1 MISQVISLPISK
13 SLSEAKNLM
22 DENKIHHLPIT
33 EGNKLVG
40 ILSRNDIKKVDF
52 LCEFVGGKTSAQS
65 IFNALDLEELM
76 SKEII
81 TLTEHSI
88 VKEAVDIF
96 SRYNFQALP
105 VVDDANNL
113 EGIIITRDIF
123 RAILEAY

>member
-1 MISQVISLPISK
+1 
-13 SLSEAKNLM
+13 M

-65 IFNALDLEELM
+65 IFNSLDLEELM

-105 VVDDANNL
+105 VVDEDNNL
-113 EGIIITRDIF
+113 KGIIITRDIF